1 MFCVY
6 VMLVSTAKVRV
17 GALIIKV
24 RYQIEFT
31 FIQYNTRCHTEP
43 RSITFV
49 YNPVYQKG
57 SFWTTIQANA
67 LLLQVCSCVCPTQ
80 HLNIYQICNLSFT
93 DAYYTCML
101 RAHLYLHIYWR
112 LYILN
117 YSIIDIWKLID
128 KPAVIMNKNEEY
140 YIIVDEI
147 YFKIYCNHII
157 LMATPKETV

>member
-17 GALIIKV
+17 GALLIKV
-24 RYQIEFT
+24 RYHIEFT

-43 RSITFV
+43 RSITLV
-49 YNPVYQKG
+49 YNSVYQKG
-57 SFWTTIQANA
+57 SFWTTTQANA

-101 RAHLYLHIYWR
+101 PAHLFLHIYWR
-112 LYILN
+112 FHILN
-117 YSIIDIWKLID
+117 YQIIDTSKCIKIKIITWLFMKYISSLI
-128 KPAVIMNKNEEY
+128 PTISS
-140 YIIVDEI
+140 
-147 YFKIYCNHII
+147 
-157 LMATPKETV
+157 